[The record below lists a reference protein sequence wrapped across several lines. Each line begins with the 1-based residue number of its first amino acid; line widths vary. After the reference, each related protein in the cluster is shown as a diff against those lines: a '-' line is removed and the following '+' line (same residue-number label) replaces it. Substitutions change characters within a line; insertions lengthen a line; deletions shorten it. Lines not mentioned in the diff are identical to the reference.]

1 MQEAHK
7 IGYTIVSEGDVSSV
21 SDTSDSE
28 KIPRLLTGVE
38 LGLVPLLLKYSLTF
52 SYPKEINSAM
62 KRKRFGPK

>member
-38 LGLVPLLLKYSLTF
+38 LGPVPLLLKYSLTF
-52 SYPKEINSAM
+52 SYPKEMNSAM
-62 KRKRFGPK
+62 RRKRFGPK